1 MSLVNDMLRDL
12 DARRRDAPAPGPGA
26 EKLVPSEDYRAKKS
40 SSPKWL
46 IWAPMLLVA
55 IVAIVWLLTIG
66 RGNSAGQLPA
76 VQIASEPVATIEAA
90 TAEETEEL
98 IAQAAAAAAAQ
109 TMAQLES
116 RLQQLE
122 AQNQALLEAQ
132 RQVSNPVMQSPQTA
146 QTAMQQPL
154 QQNVQPTM
162 QPLVQ
167 QPPQQSIQQPMQ
179 QPPMQQPMQ
188 SQGQQVSAGVNQAW
202 ADLPAMTPEE
212 MQASQSL
219 ASASASTP
227 LTRSPTELNFEDRE
241 RLQVQTALQQWAS
254 GQRLTALQT
263 LDSFTYENPTAHNAR
278 ETLAKLLIQQGE
290 PERAMQAVELGLA
303 IAPNN
308 TAFRKVKARVLLDT
322 GNANDAVV
330 LLSQNSPPVSADT
343 EYHDVLATAY
353 LANAQYDLATLVYR
367 ALLQSGASEGRWW
380 YGLAASLD
388 AQGYTQDAAQAYE
401 RALQQLNL
409 SASLRQTSQQ
419 RLQLI
424 RQSSAAR

>member
-90 TAEETEEL
+90 IAEETEEL

-122 AQNQALLEAQ
+122 AQNQALLEVQ
-132 RQVSNPVMQSPQTA
+132 RQVPNPVMQSPQTS
-146 QTAMQQPL
+146 QTVMQQPVQSAMQPPVQQSL
-154 QQNVQPTM
+154 QQS
-162 QPLVQ
+162 L
-167 QPPQQSIQQPMQ
+167 QQSIQQPMQ
-179 QPPMQQPMQ
+179 QPVQ
-188 SQGQQVSAGVNQAW
+188 SQGQQVSGGVNQAW

-219 ASASASTP
+219 APASVSTP

-330 LLSQNSPPVSADT
+330 LLNQNSPPVSADT